1 MKKTTEEILNKHNIK
16 NTKQRVIIL
25 DILKAS
31 KDSLTAE
38 EIFMLAKD
46 IDETISLSTIYRSLT
61 LFVDKQFLI
70 KMSDID
76 ENLAKY
82 RLNQPDHSH
91 YLLCLNCSKKIEVS
105 YCPLSVF
112 EESLELKHN
121 FKVTGHKLEIFGY
134 CQACQNSLNI

>member
-1 MKKTTEEILNKHNIK
+1 MKKTVPEILEKYNIK
-16 NTKQRVIIL
+16 NTKQRSVIL
-25 DILKAS
+25 DILLTS
-31 KDSLTAE
+31 EDSLTAE

-61 LFVDKQFLI
+61 LFVEKQFLI

-82 RLNQPDHSH
+82 RLNQADHAH
-91 YLLCLNCSKKIEVS
+91 YLLCLNCGKNIEVS

-112 EESLELKHN
+112 EESLEVKHK
-121 FKVTGHKLEIFGY
+121 FKVTDHKLEIFGY
-134 CQACQNSLNI
+134 CQACQQILSI